1 MNCSYEHYAR
11 KLLASKGKTE
21 VEASALLIAVLVA
34 INDGQFTNDMAR
46 VVCKT
51 DELAKLD
58 AEIYGAH
65 SLSPL
70 FLLPEK
76 YNSEDLGL
84 F

>member
-1 MNCSYEHYAR
+1 MYYSFEHYAR

-21 VEASALLIAVLVA
+21 TEASALLIAILVA
-34 INDGQFTNDMAR
+34 INDGVFTNDMAR

-51 DELAKLD
+51 EDLAKLD

-70 FLLPEK
+70 FFLPEK
-76 YNSEDLGL
+76 HNSEDLGL

>member
-1 MNCSYEHYAR
+1 MYYSFEHYAR

-21 VEASALLIAVLVA
+21 TEASALLIAFLVE
-34 INDGQFTNDMAR
+34 D
-46 VVCKT
+46 
-51 DELAKLD
+51 LAKLD

-70 FLLPEK
+70 FYLPEK
-76 YNSEDLGL
+76 HNSEDLGL

>member
-1 MNCSYEHYAR
+1 MFYSFEYYAR
-11 KLLASKGKTE
+11 ALLASKGKTE

-34 INDGQFTNDMAR
+34 MNDGQFTTEMAR
-46 VVCKT
+46 IVCKT
-51 DELAKLD
+51 DDIAKLD

-70 FLLPEK
+70 FSISE
-76 YNSEDLGL
+76 NQSSEDLST